1 MKVLIVDA
9 SASLRSLLST
19 LMIDQGHDVV
29 AALPDGS
36 TLIDVLSADPPEL
49 IFLDHDL
56 PGRNGLDLLAD
67 IGDIWPGLDVVFM
80 TSSTDAAVQQRA
92 AQAGAAGFVRKP
104 FAQSDLV
111 EQIERIRA
119 RSATRNVPPEMPAEV
134 RPVHADA
141 GASPGGRDHAGNP
154 QPAHRPPRKASTRS
168 TMVIADD
175 NGSIRAVLQGLMTA
189 MGFEVVHMAKDGSEA
204 VEAVRN
210 HRPGVVCLD
219 VEMPHMSGLEA
230 LAQIR
235 ACSPESVV
243 VMVTAN
249 ASRAFVQ
256 QAAEAG
262 ARGYIVKPLRPA
274 YIETVMRRFL
284 P

>member
-1 MKVLIVDA
+1 
-9 SASLRSLLST
+9 
-19 LMIDQGHDVV
+19 
-29 AALPDGS
+29 
-36 TLIDVLSADPPEL
+36 
-49 IFLDHDL
+49 
-56 PGRNGLDLLAD
+56 
-67 IGDIWPGLDVVFM
+67 
-80 TSSTDAAVQQRA
+80 
-92 AQAGAAGFVRKP
+92 
-104 FAQSDLV
+104 
-111 EQIERIRA
+111 
-119 RSATRNVPPEMPAEV
+119 
-134 RPVHADA
+134 
-141 GASPGGRDHAGNP
+141 
-154 QPAHRPPRKASTRS
+154 
-168 TMVIADD
+168 MVIADD

-219 VEMPHMSGLEA
+219 VEMPQMSGLEA